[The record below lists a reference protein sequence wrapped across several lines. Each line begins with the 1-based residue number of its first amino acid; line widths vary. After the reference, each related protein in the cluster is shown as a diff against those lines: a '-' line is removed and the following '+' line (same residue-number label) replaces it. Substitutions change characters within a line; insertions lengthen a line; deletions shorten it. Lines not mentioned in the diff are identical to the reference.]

1 MSRDEIEDLESSA
14 NWDFD
19 NAEIVR
25 RTKPAR
31 AVVSVSLRRED
42 FETVSEAAERAG
54 MRTSEFIRTAALE
67 KVKPTAIFA
76 PGVSSGSSGVILYRM
91 EPSSITGVTPET
103 LQDELH
109 NPVTVG

>member
-14 NWDFD
+14 NWEL
-19 NAEIVR
+19 AEAEPVR

-31 AVVSVSLRRED
+31 AVVSVAFRRDD
-42 FETVSEAAERAG
+42 FEIVSAAAERAE

-67 KVKPTAIFA
+67 KVKPSAVFA

-91 EPSSITGVTPET
+91 EPSSITDVTPET
-103 LQDELH
+103 SQDELH
-109 NPVTVG
+109 NPVTAG